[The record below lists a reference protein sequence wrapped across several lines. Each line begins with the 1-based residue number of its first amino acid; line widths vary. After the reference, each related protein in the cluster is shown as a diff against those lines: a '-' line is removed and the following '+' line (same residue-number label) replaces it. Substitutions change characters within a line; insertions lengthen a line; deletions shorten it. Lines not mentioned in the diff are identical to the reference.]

1 MIMQRLRAET
11 KVTHQNLEKLLI
23 PYIKSA
29 NSGDSYL
36 KLLSLFYGYFKPVE
50 QQIEQYIDSSFL
62 PDFDERRKSHT
73 IIKDIQSVNA
83 GKELPMIC
91 SDLPSINGRYEAL
104 GALYV
109 LEGSTLGGQVISKML
124 KNSLGFENN
133 DSLAFFSGYGDD
145 TENRWAIFSDIM
157 NKHVVG
163 PTTQNETVSGANET
177 FIKFRH
183 WVEGN

>member
-11 KVTHQNLEKLLI
+11 KETHQDLEKLLV
-23 PYIKSA
+23 PRIKSA
-29 NSGDSYL
+29 NSSEKYL
-36 KLLSLFYGYFKPVE
+36 QLLGLFYGYFKPVE
-50 QQIEQYIDSSFL
+50 QQIAQYIDSSFL
-62 PDFDERRKSHT
+62 PDYNERRKSHS
-73 IIKDIQSVNA
+73 IINDIQSMDAA
-83 GKELPMIC
+83 GNLPGLC
-91 SDLPSINGRYEAL
+91 SDLPSITNQYEAL

-124 KNSLGFENN
+124 KNNLGF
-133 DSLAFFSGYGDD
+133 DGDGGLTFFSGYGND
-145 TENRWAIFSDIM
+145 TEKRWAIFTDIM

-177 FIKFRH
+177 FIKFRR